1 MKTLDGFSSRR
12 NCYLIFAKNDIAK
25 EPSADTV
32 LFFRFLSLLFLFF
45 LFFLSFPASLLSSW
59 VGGYLVPPKG
69 GSNLYPRLNVKT
81 QRERERERDE
91 RQEIRKEAREIA

>member
-45 LFFLSFPASLLSSW
+45 LFFLSFPASLL
-59 VGGYLVPPKG
+59 PA
-69 GSNLYPRLNVKT
+69 GSGDT
-81 QRERERERDE
+81 
-91 RQEIRKEAREIA
+91 

>member
-59 VGGYLVPPKG
+59 GYLVPPKG
-69 GSNLYPRLNVKT
+69 GLTYTPG
-81 QRERERERDE
+81 
-91 RQEIRKEAREIA
+91 